1 MAAES
6 SGFRLARRVLK
17 ALAIGLGFV
26 ATLLSL
32 MSVVGLLAENGWI
45 RVLVALLVAV
55 AVPAVLSDRLL
66 PDDVERARG
75 LPSDVFA
82 LTWIGFPVA
91 FAVGFNAATRPML
104 AREADRLA
112 AAGMTSAA
120 RATYLLAGVEPGAP
134 SAASAPA
141 ASASNLDPPPPVAA
155 SSSAAIAP
163 VAPATSAPAPPVPEP
178 KAEASPADLFKRLAP
193 AVVTVAV
200 DFSKEGVEGGGTG
213 FLIDTKGTI
222 VTNHHVID
230 DAKKAR
236 IKFMS
241 GSIFEEIDVLLEDS
255 AADLALLRIAL
266 DKPKDGQPV
275 KVDPLVL
282 GDSDQIVVGE
292 RAISIGNPLG
302 LEHTLTDGLISAR
315 RVYGGRQWI
324 QTSVPISPGNSGGPL
339 FDMRGRVVGVTTAQI
354 RGFMGIGQNLN
365 LAVPVNVLKR
375 MLLPEYPSRRK
386 LGSSGASSHW

>member
-32 MSVVGLLAENGWI
+32 MSVAGLLAENGWI

-82 LTWIGFPVA
+82 VTWIGFPVA
-91 FAVGFNAATRPML
+91 VAVGCNAATRPML

-163 VAPATSAPAPPVPEP
+163 VAPATSAPAPPVP
-178 KAEASPADLFKRLAP
+178 
-193 AVVTVAV
+193 
-200 DFSKEGVEGGGTG
+200 
-213 FLIDTKGTI
+213 
-222 VTNHHVID
+222 
-230 DAKKAR
+230 
-236 IKFMS
+236 
-241 GSIFEEIDVLLEDS
+241 
-255 AADLALLRIAL
+255 
-266 DKPKDGQPV
+266 
-275 KVDPLVL
+275 
-282 GDSDQIVVGE
+282 
-292 RAISIGNPLG
+292 
-302 LEHTLTDGLISAR
+302 
-315 RVYGGRQWI
+315 
-324 QTSVPISPGNSGGPL
+324 
-339 FDMRGRVVGVTTAQI
+339 
-354 RGFMGIGQNLN
+354 
-365 LAVPVNVLKR
+365 
-375 MLLPEYPSRRK
+375 
-386 LGSSGASSHW
+386 